1 MKFNKV
7 LLIIFIIFS
16 VFLLISS
23 VGASDL
29 SAKEFNNLSE
39 SNNYYLNDNGKI
51 IYVDGVNGNNAN
63 DGSSQDLALKSV
75 DKALTSSKDN
85 YTINLADGTYKGT
98 SNTRLTIDKSLTF
111 VGSDNTIF
119 DGQGRDYIFI
129 VSDNVE
135 VTFKNIKFV
144 NAYKSPVSY
153 SVSYNNNVYGAALDI
168 KKADVTIE
176 NCQFIN
182 SVLYYDTVDKYIYG
196 GAVSNF
202 GDLKVFNSYFE
213 NNTALSTSGLFS
225 YGGSIYNRGNLFI
238 NNSKFNK
245 SMSVDFGYGAGIAN
259 DGNATMENSIIT
271 NSRAL
276 QQCKGSAIYNA
287 GDFVLLNS
295 IIENNYIEKAG
306 FNIIYGAIYN
316 SGNLQARGSIF
327 RNNTGNYET
336 PMLAYKGSPNIYN
349 AGNLNLTYNAFMD
362 NAIFFG
368 ISRDIYFNGGEA
380 ICLDNNWWNTNDNP
394 YLDGS
399 RVNINQVNSWLLFT
413 LVPEYSMLNIG
424 ESVKINA
431 SWTINNN
438 KIPQINLFP
447 MFNVTFT
454 TSYGETLQK
463 QLINGKSDFIF
474 NHSQNKGSFSVYA
487 NVGSFSQNVTVDV
500 GKLYTSL
507 TVENNENITFLDALK
522 VAITVTSQDKSTPT
536 GVVSLYIGDNIYRL
550 DLNNGKVNTEI
561 TDLLPGD
568 YTMKVVYEGDENHF
582 KSFFNKT
589 VTIKKQVV
597 DLSVHISEIKIDQ
610 RGSAIVTLLPKGV
623 QGQAIMYIDGV
634 RKKIVYLYNGNTTIS
649 LNNFGEGEYNIT
661 FGFVESNYYYA
672 ANASAI
678 LKVTKYDCSLN
689 VSASDIDVGQNA
701 TVIVNVVPNTLRGE
715 AILTVNGV
723 NTTIY
728 LDNDTTSINLYGLQA
743 GTYDV
748 TVWFEGDAKYVS
760 SNASTSFK
768 VSRQETSLDVVVD
781 QDEKNLN
788 GTVTININPATCTGI
803 IGLYINY
810 NHYTANITKG
820 KVKFNVKFDKGT
832 NYVFAY
838 YEGNENCSDATWNT
852 TIGVADE
859 FVFIGENSTGWNY
872 NDFNYSVRLLEVTG
886 IPMPNRIV
894 TIDFNGNKYNITT
907 DDDGY
912 AYFDLNLPTGSYSI
926 SATYKNATI
935 HNDLTVNDIKF
946 NLTAEDIHYGEM
958 EKIKVD
964 FDNGVSG
971 NVNFIIEGILSKT
984 IEIVNSTA
992 ICEVSGL
999 NTGNYTVKAIYSN
1012 DKFKSEEIKST
1023 FSVNKANLILNVSA
1037 DDCTYDVDQIIRVI
1051 DLKNASGNLTFKVNE
1066 KQYIKEIKNS
1076 EVILNLSKL
1085 STGQYSLD
1093 IYYSGDNNYYNSTFT
1108 TIFYVKEMASDVILR
1123 VNDTVYGE
1131 NIIVVATLNDNATGI
1146 VRFKSGSI
1154 TKDIEIIDGVAIWT
1168 FSGLNVGNYN
1178 MTAEYLGDHYYINSK
1193 NSTSFNIA
1201 KAKSQIS
1208 ISVGEVLLNEN
1219 IRIYANLSPNATGK
1233 VIFSMIG
1240 YYSPR
1245 SKNIIDS
1252 KAMWYISPLQTGE
1265 YTIIASY
1272 NGDNNYYA
1280 SNTTYELN
1288 VTQKRSILTVEID
1301 DVGLNDRVV
1310 ARINLNS
1317 TEGDLISDRITLK
1330 IGDKSYSILV
1340 NNGKSSFV
1348 IGKLAEGNYS
1358 FQATYNG
1365 NENYSKSTCEG
1376 KFIVRDTLLNVD
1388 LTAKDVVKY
1397 YKGSE
1402 QLIIYLKSE
1411 SGKAIVGE
1419 SIYVKLNGKESEIL
1433 TDSSGKAVLDLNLP
1447 SGNYVALI
1455 FFNETDRYRSASTNA
1470 SINISKT
1477 VEGIDVI
1484 KLYGTGTQYFA
1495 IFCDSDGKAL
1505 GNTKVTFKIGSNSV
1519 TTKTLPNGISK
1530 LNINY
1535 KVGSYTIEAK
1545 NPVTGEKAYNNILI
1559 FKRLAGNK
1567 GFSQYYGANKNY
1579 KVRAYGD
1586 NGKPVG
1592 SGVKVKIRINGK
1604 TYNVK
1609 TNKKGYALFKI
1620 KLKPKTY
1627 TITATYKGYKVSN
1640 KIKVKSTIITKN
1652 LSKKKSKTAK
1662 FKAKLVNKKGKI
1674 LKNKK
1679 ITFKF
1684 KGKKYVV
1691 KTNKKGIATI
1701 TIKSSLKVGKYRIV
1715 TSYGKLKV
1723 SNKIVV
1729 KK

>member
-1 MKFNKV
+1 M
-7 LLIIFIIFS
+7 
-16 VFLLISS
+16 
-23 VGASDL
+23 
-29 SAKEFNNLSE
+29 
-39 SNNYYLNDNGKI
+39 
-51 IYVDGVNGNNAN
+51 
-63 DGSSQDLALKSV
+63 
-75 DKALTSSKDN
+75 
-85 YTINLADGTYKGT
+85 
-98 SNTRLTIDKSLTF
+98 
-111 VGSDNTIF
+111 
-119 DGQGRDYIFI
+119 
-129 VSDNVE
+129 
-135 VTFKNIKFV
+135 
-144 NAYKSPVSY
+144 
-153 SVSYNNNVYGAALDI
+153 
-168 KKADVTIE
+168 
-176 NCQFIN
+176 
-182 SVLYYDTVDKYIYG
+182 
-196 GAVSNF
+196 
-202 GDLKVFNSYFE
+202 
-213 NNTALSTSGLFS
+213 
-225 YGGSIYNRGNLFI
+225 
-238 NNSKFNK
+238 
-245 SMSVDFGYGAGIAN
+245 
-259 DGNATMENSIIT
+259 
-271 NSRAL
+271 
-276 QQCKGSAIYNA
+276 
-287 GDFVLLNS
+287 
-295 IIENNYIEKAG
+295 
-306 FNIIYGAIYN
+306 
-316 SGNLQARGSIF
+316 
-327 RNNTGNYET
+327 
-336 PMLAYKGSPNIYN
+336 
-349 AGNLNLTYNAFMD
+349 
-362 NAIFFG
+362 
-368 ISRDIYFNGGEA
+368 
-380 ICLDNNWWNTNDNP
+380 
-394 YLDGS
+394 
-399 RVNINQVNSWLLFT
+399 
-413 LVPEYSMLNIG
+413 
-424 ESVKINA
+424 
-431 SWTINNN
+431 
-438 KIPQINLFP
+438 
-447 MFNVTFT
+447 
-454 TSYGETLQK
+454 
-463 QLINGKSDFIF
+463 
-474 NHSQNKGSFSVYA
+474 
-487 NVGSFSQNVTVDV
+487 
-500 GKLYTSL
+500 
-507 TVENNENITFLDALK
+507 
-522 VAITVTSQDKSTPT
+522 
-536 GVVSLYIGDNIYRL
+536 
-550 DLNNGKVNTEI
+550 
-561 TDLLPGD
+561 LPGD

-589 VTIKKQVV
+589 VTIKKQSV
-597 DLSVHISEIKIDQ
+597 DLSVHIPEIKIDQ

-678 LKVTKYDCSLN
+678 LKVTKYASSLN
-689 VSASDIDVGQNA
+689 VSARDIEVGQNA
-701 TVIVNVVPNTLRGE
+701 TVLVNVVPNTLRGE

-748 TVWFEGDAKYVS
+748 TVWFEGDAKYVP
-760 SNASTSFK
+760 SNASTLFK
-768 VSRQETSLDVVVD
+768 VSRQETSLDVVID
-781 QDEKNLN
+781 EDEKNLN
-788 GTVTININPATCTGI
+788 GTVTININPAKCTGL

-810 NHYTANITKG
+810 NHYTANITDG

-872 NDFNYSVRLLEVTG
+872 NEFNYSVRLLEVTG

-894 TIDFNGNKYNITT
+894 TVDFNGNKYNITT

-912 AYFDLNLPTGSYSI
+912 AYFALNLPTGGYSI

-946 NLTAEDIHYGEM
+946 NLTTEDIHYGEM
-958 EKIKVD
+958 EKIKAD
-964 FDNGVSG
+964 FDKGVSG
-971 NVNFIIEGILSKT
+971 KVNFIIEGILSKT
-984 IEIVNSTA
+984 VEIVNSTA

-999 NTGNYTVKAIYSN
+999 NTGKYTVKAIYSN
-1012 DKFKSEEIKST
+1012 DKFTSEEIKST

-1037 DDCTYDVDQIIRVI
+1037 DDCTYDVDQIIGVF

-1066 KQYIKEIKNS
+1066 KEYVKEIKGS

-1085 STGQYSLD
+1085 STGKYSLD
-1093 IYYSGDNNYYNSTFT
+1093 IYYSGDGNYHNSTFS
-1108 TIFYVKEMASDVILR
+1108 TIFYVKEMASDVILQ

-1131 NIIVVATLNDNATGI
+1131 SIIVVATLNDNATGI

-1154 TKDIEIIDGVAIWT
+1154 AKNIEIVDGVAVWT
-1168 FSGLNVGNYN
+1168 FSGLDVGNYN
-1178 MTAEYLGDHYYINSK
+1178 VTAEYLGDHYYISSK
-1193 NSTSFNIA
+1193 NSTSFNIS
-1201 KAKSQIS
+1201 KTKSQIS

-1245 SKNIIDS
+1245 SKNIVDS

-1301 DVGLNDRVV
+1301 DAGLNDRVV

-1330 IGDKSYSILV
+1330 IADKSYSIFV

-1348 IGKLAEGNYS
+1348 IGKLSEGNYS
-1358 FQATYNG
+1358 FQASYEG
-1365 NENYSKSTCEG
+1365 NENFSKSSCEG
-1376 KFIVRDTLLNVD
+1376 KFIVRDTLLNVN

-1411 SGKAIVGE
+1411 SGKAIVGGT
-1419 SIYVKLNGKESEIL
+1419 IHVKLNGKEFEIS

-1495 IFCDSDGKAL
+1495 IFCDSNGKAL

-1530 LNINY
+1530 LNINF

-1567 GFSQYYGANKNY
+1567 GFSQYYGAGKNY

-1592 SGVKVKIRINGK
+1592 AGVVVKIKINGK
-1604 TYNVK
+1604 SYKVK

-1652 LSKKKSKTAK
+1652 LYKKKSKTAK
-1662 FKAKLVNKKGKI
+1662 FKAKLVNKKGK
-1674 LKNKK
+1674 
-1679 ITFKF
+1679 
-1684 KGKKYVV
+1684 GKKYVV
-1691 KTNKKGIATI
+1691 KTNKKGIAAI
-1701 TIKSSLKVGKYRIV
+1701 TIKSSLKVGKYKIV